1 MKKTAT
7 FPLIERELSFNLCCQ
22 ILNLTTLSYKIPLF
36 LSDDDYSLSDAPGSE
51 LYTNKPVHFSALPE
65 IFLTPD
71 SHGLV
76 SVPSPPASM

>member
-1 MKKTAT
+1 MQIQNDKTEKKQNKK
-7 FPLIERELSFNLCCQ
+7 EVSV
-22 ILNLTTLSYKIPLF
+22 KIPLLF
-36 LSDDDYSLSDAPGSE
+36 LLSDDDYSLSDAPGSE